1 MLRILS
7 FHDAV
12 LWGDPDGGDGG
23 GGIGSALGSSTA
35 STNTPSV
42 TSYGPNE
49 SGGWSVT
56 NSSGA
61 TTTWDGAGNQT
72 VSYGAPSGGKESS
85 GTSTVA
91 AAPQQTT
98 PVPPAATKT
107 ATTTAKAVTETKA
120 YTNPTLTDKMQ
131 VPTTAK
137 LSDDKTYYDE
147 FGDVISERESA
158 QAYNAAS
165 AAIEADK
172 AAKSEA
178 ATSSGAP
185 LGTQGGQAS
194 AEQASAG
201 FGLSGAL
208 AAGKASSQE
217 TASTQDKAA
226 PASTTSSQTQ
236 QDLTATYT
244 PYADLHSNF
253 DPNTG
258 LPNSRSSDTAKA
270 EEPTDTA
277 MSADGF
283 DVLGGSVQ
291 GGLGAILGSASQA
304 ASSDKATTSNTST
317 SDLEPG
323 WSRNDSRSLFSD
335 LAGTE
340 PEQAFDAK
348 AGLSQDSLSSDRS
361 MTQSPGMFAPTAMR
375 DGMSGSNTANSIA
388 REAAATA
395 RGAPSTTLDTT
406 ESVYDAI
413 GTTGRDISNSYSVR
427 SNGLGQYAN
436 PAEGLSL
443 PDDPDMPSTTGG
455 TLQPRGVET
464 TTERTEQKASSRYNE
479 AQQTAID
486 NFLATVREEVRGSRD
501 PYNTVVGGKIADI
514 TGMTI
519 AEAMEYAEKNGAIGA
534 YQFTEKN
541 TNTLSSIANKLG
553 FDIESTYMTPEV
565 QDALAMGLAQQR
577 ADWAAKT
584 GEFTIDSFAHQLA
597 GEWAAFESPVT
608 GKGIYDGDKWG
619 NQAYVDSS
627 RVVEAAQALVDAGVI
642 TTDGSAA
649 YTSDSNIGKTPGT
662 TSATSTTD
670 DPAGKT
676 ADTTEASRSSN
687 SGWRT
692 DESYDRELADK
703 NAAAEARDREYDRE
717 LDAAIAS
724 NRSPEAAASRAAQ
737 GRSFLGDTMTVE
749 QYDALPNGALQ
760 DQGFGAKF
768 NADGTVTVVSDPSIP
783 GGSTAQHKA
792 MQAIGGLG
800 DLLSGEG
807 GGGSGT
813 NNDKYASDAGGNDRA
828 SYENPPPV
836 ESAVSEDTGST
847 EYIYEYTQ
855 GFIDNYLRPTPGQKW
870 DRDKWYASA

>member
-7 FHDAV
+7 FHDAM

-120 YTNPTLTDKMQ
+120 YTNPTITDKMQ

-158 QAYNAAS
+158 QAYNAAN

-178 ATSSGAP
+178 ATAAGAP

-194 AEQASAG
+194 AEQASGG

-226 PASTTSSQTQ
+226 PASTSTTSSQTQ
-236 QDLTATYT
+236 QDLTDTYT

-258 LPNSRSSDTAKA
+258 LPNPRGDTAKA
-270 EEPTDTA
+270 EEPSDTSR
-277 MSADGF
+277 SADGI
-283 DVLGGSVQ
+283 DVLGDDKAGTGIS
-291 GGLGAILGSASQA
+291 AALGSNTQT
-304 ASSDKATTSNTST
+304 TTSNTST

-348 AGLSQDSLSSDRS
+348 AGLTQDSLSSDRS

-395 RGAPSTTLDTT
+395 RGAPSTTLDTA

-443 PDDPDMPSTTGG
+443 PEDPDMPSTTGG

-479 AQQTAID
+479 DQQTAID

-519 AEAMEYAEKNGAIGA
+519 AEAMEYATKNGAIGA

-565 QDALAMGLAQQR
+565 QDALALGLAQQR

-642 TTDGSAA
+642 TTDGSAT
-649 YTSDSNIGKTPGT
+649 YSSDSNIGKTPGT

-676 ADTTEASRSSN
+676 ADTTQASKSS
-687 SGWRT
+687 SEFSRT
-692 DESYDRELADK
+692 DESYRAEREAN
-703 NAAAEARDREYDRE
+703 NAAAYDRE

-737 GRSFLGDTMTVE
+737 GKSFLGDTMTVE

-768 NADGTVTVVSDPSIP
+768 NADGTVTVVNDPSIP

-800 DLLSGEG
+800 DLLSGG
-807 GGGSGT
+807 GSSGSGT
-813 NNDKYASDAGGNDRA
+813 NNDKYASDAGGNDQA

-836 ESAVSEDTGST
+836 ESAVSEDVGTE
-847 EYIYEYTQ
+847 EYIYAYTQ
-855 GFIDNYLRPTPGQKW
+855 GFIDDYLRPTPGQKW
-870 DRDKWYASA
+870 DRDKWFARA